1 MQLEIRNGSFGYAPH
16 YEILKDISFK
26 LEQGKI
32 MTVLGQNG
40 TGKTTLLKCIMG
52 LEKWQK
58 GMTLIDG
65 RPFYSM
71 KECEGI
77 GYVPQARKT
86 VFSFTVLE
94 MTEMGR
100 ARHIPVFGIP
110 SKTDREKVMYA
121 LETVGIENLKD
132 RLCSQLSGGQLQLVY
147 IARALANEPKLLIM
161 DEPESHLDF
170 KNQFLILKLIQ
181 KLKEEKEISCIINTH
196 YPDHA
201 LKVSDYT
208 MMLGNG
214 SYIYGSSDD
223 IITEENI
230 KEFFEVNA
238 KIFSI
243 PGLKSTE
250 KAFTVVN

>member
-1 MQLEIRNGSFGYAPH
+1 MQLEIRNGTFGYIQDH
-16 YEILKDISFK
+16 KILKDISFK
-26 LEQGKI
+26 LDQGKI

-40 TGKTTLLKCIMG
+40 TGKTTLLKCVMG
-52 LEKWQK
+52 LQKWHQ
-58 GMTLIDG
+58 GQTIIDG
-65 RPFYSM
+65 KQFYSM
-71 KECEGI
+71 KEYEGI

-86 VFSFTVLE
+86 VFSFTVSE
-94 MTEMGR
+94 MTAMGR
-100 ARHIPVFGIP
+100 ARHIPIFGMP

-181 KLKEEKEISCIINTH
+181 KLKEEKGISCIINTH

-201 LKVSDYT
+201 LKISDYT
-208 MMLGNG
+208 LMLGRGN
-214 SYIYGSSDD
+214 YIYGNSND
-223 IITEENI
+223 IITEENV
-230 KEFFEVNA
+230 KEFFEVNS

-243 PGLKSTE
+243 PGIQSTV
-250 KAFTVVN
+250 KAFTVVD